1 MTGLRSM
8 GAVDAIWLAMDSPD
22 NLMVI
27 DSVMMLE
34 GPVDWERLASV
45 VQRRLVDR
53 YPVFTQRVVEAST
66 PLGMPHWENVED
78 FALAAHLQRP

>member
-34 GPVDWERLASV
+34 GPVDWERLESV

-53 YPVFTQRVVEAST
+53 YPVFTQRVVQA
-66 PLGMPHWENVED
+66 
-78 FALAAHLQRP
+78 

>member
-1 MTGLRSM
+1 M

-53 YPVFTQRVVEAST
+53 YPEYTQRVAEA
-66 PLGMPHWENVED
+66 
-78 FALAAHLQRP
+78 